1 MRTSTLNV
9 CLRFLRPTGGVIAP
23 PHFNMSDGRRDCS
36 RANSRSPSSRIS
48 RRAHSAAKWVCV
60 VPSTYTRSPQAKSTL
75 RYWGQQVWVVHS
87 FSGDSFP
94 DGSALSF
101 IPTPPPRPHTLYGGG
116 AGVSRAVNTPRL
128 APLEEGLAPCQTHT
142 QGNISWDFYRKFARK
157 CPQNRIFSLATFKRS
172 QKHTLYIILS
182 RTYLH
187 ENFDLGGEM
196 PDRDYSG
203 GEPNL
208 VEGGGGGAPPE
219 APDPT

>member
-101 IPTPPPRPHTLYGGG
+101 IPTPPPPPTHPLWWGRWGFSGSEYTQAGAAGGG
-116 AGVSRAVNTPRL
+116 ARPLPNAYPRQYFIGFL
-128 APLEEGLAPCQTHT
+128 SKICEKMSTKSH
-142 QGNISWDFYRKFARK
+142 FFAR
-157 CPQNRIFSLATFKRS
+157 
-172 QKHTLYIILS
+172 
-182 RTYLH
+182 
-187 ENFDLGGEM
+187 DLQAL
-196 PDRDYSG
+196 PK
-203 GEPNL
+203 N
-208 VEGGGGGAPPE
+208 
-219 APDPT
+219 THFI